1 MLNIGNVELCGHNL
15 KTLAANTA
23 AASSKKE
30 AQAGKSG
37 NKVADTSCHHLSKRD
52 LAYFSSERFVRT
64 LKFLEDSKLAYE
76 YGRLIA
82 SRKRVDV
89 LGKAWDVVDAI
100 IYVDIFN
107 AHYDGFNYTY
117 EEVKCLFMGYRSQ
130 ALREM
135 KLAKGFNALVYKE
148 LAKALNDKR
157 EIRSFLKAMN
167 RPIVRESLNL

>member
-1 MLNIGNVELCGHNL
+1 MLNIGNVDLCGHNT

-30 AQAGKSG
+30 AQTGKSG
-37 NKVADTSCHHLSKRD
+37 KVADTSCHHLSKRD
-52 LAYFSSERFVRT
+52 LRYFSSETFEKT
-64 LKFLEDSKLAYE
+64 LKYLEDSKLAYE

-89 LGKAWDVVDAI
+89 LDKAWDVVDAI

-130 ALREM
+130 ALREL
-135 KLAKGFNALVYKE
+135 KLAKGFNALVYRE

-167 RPIVRESLNL
+167 RPIVRKSLNL